1 MLYLLFPQRLNSPRE
16 GGPCNISSKIPKKK
30 REKHGSTLMN
40 GWKTTH
46 FTRAFKDLIP
56 EIILPASCPL
66 IKKFGKQLITRL
78 WKKKDW
84 VVSFACNDK
93 THRVDSRYSR
103 SNFHFL
109 SGHFLY
115 NFSPDNSNFRL
126 TRTFFYFP
134 WRFELSGINCKL
146 DHVTFRTWL
155 VCLLDI
161 TYTKALQKLN
171 SFQLTISQH
180 AFQHEMHVLLEELSE
195 GVQHTYTA
203 EYCARLN
210 SMQGHCCKLIFN
222 RLLDISRNFLII
234 LKLRCSRTQDDQI
247 TFTQYSVT

>member
-1 MLYLLFPQRLNSPRE
+1 MLYLLFPQRLNSPRD
-16 GGPCNISSKIPKKK
+16 GGPCNISSKIPKKTRK
-30 REKHGSTLMN
+30 AWQYTHERLKNNTLHSRIQRFNSWNNPSSQLSTHQEVR
-40 GWKTTH
+40 KTAYYT
-46 FTRAFKDLIP
+46 TL
-56 EIILPASCPL
+56 E
-66 IKKFGKQLITRL
+66 
-78 WKKKDW
+78 KKDW

-134 WRFELSGINCKL
+134 WRFELSGIDCKL

-161 TYTKALQKLN
+161 TYTKALKKLN